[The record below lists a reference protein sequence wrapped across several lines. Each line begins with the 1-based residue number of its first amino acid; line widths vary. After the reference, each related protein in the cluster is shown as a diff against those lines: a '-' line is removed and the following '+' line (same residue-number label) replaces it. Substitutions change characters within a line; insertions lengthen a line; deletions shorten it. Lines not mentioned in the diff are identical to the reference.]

1 MTLNEEE
8 WLKTHVKRWNL
19 EEIESMALTAS
30 LSENEWITAIFNEM
44 ILFDHVSDM
53 QHYGV

>member
-30 LSENEWITAIFNEM
+30 LSENEWTTAIFNEM
-44 ILFDHVSDM
+44 ILFDHVPNM
-53 QHYGV
+53 QNYGV

>member
-19 EEIESMALTAS
+19 EEIGSMALTAS
-30 LSENEWITAIFNEM
+30 LSENEWTTAIFNEM

-53 QHYGV
+53 QHHGV